1 MERPIY
7 RVSQINAYVKRMLT
21 QDVLLTNLQLG
32 GEISN
37 FKRHSSGH
45 MYFALKDELAAIS
58 AVMFAS
64 DAKTLRFF
72 PKEGQK
78 VIARGSISLY
88 EKTGQYQF
96 YVRHMEPDGIGALY
110 QAYEA
115 LKQKLEAEGLFDA
128 SRKKKI
134 PSYPRTVAMVT
145 SPTGAVIQDMTQIAR
160 RRHPGIRLIL
170 IPVMVQGE
178 GAAESIVRGLAL
190 ADQTEADTVIVGR
203 GGGSIEDLW
212 AFNEEKVARA
222 IAVMQHPVISAVG
235 HETDYTIADFVA
247 DLRAPT
253 PSAAVELAIPQV
265 SEILERLASYQS
277 RAQNALKR
285 RIEIE
290 RRTLA
295 QIRSRGI
302 YRRPGQMLMPMRQE
316 LDMLG
321 ERLTEACAQRMKER
335 REALTQMGLRLTY
348 LDPAH
353 PLRRGYAYIT
363 DDQGKILSS
372 VKAMQTGD
380 WICAHLADG
389 QFGARVETIGEDTDG
404 K

>member
-115 LKQKLEAEGLFDA
+115 LKQKLAAEGLFDV
-128 SRKKKI
+128 SHKKKI
-134 PSYPRTVAMVT
+134 PSYPQTVVMVT

-178 GAAESIVRGLAL
+178 GAADSIVRGLAL

-222 IAVMQHPVISAVG
+222 IVAMRHPVISAVG

-253 PSAAVELAIPQV
+253 PSAAAELAIPQV
-265 SEILERLASYQS
+265 SEILEKLELYRN
-277 RAQNALKR
+277 RMHHALR
-285 RIEIE
+285 RRVEGE
-290 RRTLA
+290 RKILTQMMA
-295 QIRSRGI
+295 RGI
-302 YRRPGQMLMPMRQE
+302 YRRPWQLLLPIRQG
-316 LDMLG
+316 LDMLA
-321 ERLTEACAQRMKER
+321 ERLVGARIQWMKEQ
-335 REALTQMGLRLTY
+335 REILTQMGLRLTY

-353 PLRRGYAYIT
+353 SLQRGYAYIT

-372 VKAMQTGD
+372 IKAMRTGD
-380 WICAHLADG
+380 RICAHLADG
-389 QFGARVETIGEDTDG
+389 QIEARVETIGEDTNG
-404 K
+404 E